1 MTYKYSNLERL
12 TEKALRN
19 VGATNFYFIMLTF
32 ALDDLDG

>member
-1 MTYKYSNLERL
+1 MYKYSNRL